1 MAEYIEREAAL
12 HVLGT
17 MPLDWEMG
25 EGRGVS
31 DCYDAIKA
39 IPAADVAP
47 VRHGRWLLGP
57 TNPYDD
63 PGHKNRMVKVCSCC
77 HWSNACRY
85 NYCPNCGAKMDEKE
99 TEE

>member
-17 MPLDWEMG
+17 MPLDWEY
-25 EGRGVS
+25 GRGVS

-39 IPAADVAP
+39 IPAADVAR
-47 VRHGRWLLGP
+47 VRHAYWIPHIGQNGRGDGWNCSAPECGEF
-57 TNPYDD
+57 
-63 PGHKNRMVKVCSCC
+63 SCC
-77 HWSNACRY
+77 AGA
-85 NYCPNCGAKMDEKE
+85 YCPNCGAQMDGKE